1 MWEPVTFISDIEQ
14 QKERTQKGRT
24 EKKNKG
30 YNVETKKTWL
40 VLLTLRETH
49 CPLFWAYDICKFFHV
64 ILAYWRNYFVWLS
77 CHFLCFVFT
86 AMFEWNKAFQF
97 TLSKPIELS

>member
-14 QKERTQKGRT
+14 QKERTKKGRT
-24 EKKNKG
+24 EEKNKG
-30 YNVETKKTWL
+30 YNVKTKKNDWFCSHS
-40 VLLTLRETH
+40 ETH
-49 CPLFWAYDICKFFHV
+49 CPLFWVYDICKFFHV

-77 CHFLCFVFT
+77 CHFFFFIFT

-97 TLSKPIELS
+97 TLSEPIELS